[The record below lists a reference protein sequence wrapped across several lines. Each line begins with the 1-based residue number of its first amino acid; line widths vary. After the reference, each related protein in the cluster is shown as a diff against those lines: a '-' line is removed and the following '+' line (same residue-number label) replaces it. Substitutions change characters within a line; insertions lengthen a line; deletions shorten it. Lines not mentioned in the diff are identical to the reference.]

1 MTSSTE
7 PAIDILSAG
16 AVKTLLAELAG
27 TFQSRDG
34 GRSRL
39 AFDTAPAITR
49 RIEDGEHYDVLVA
62 PPSVLAGLSR
72 SGRFMMGSRTALARV
87 GIGMVGRVGQD
98 APDISTEAAF
108 TAALID
114 ATAIIINQASTGLY
128 LENLLSRLGIFE
140 QVADRLVRLPTG
152 RAVMERM
159 ADAPPNA
166 IGFGAV
172 TEIEVHKAL
181 GVRLAALLPEQLQN
195 YTNYEAA
202 SSASPQAH
210 PAADRFI
217 AFIGSPDSDACFEA
231 SGMER
236 AVPSAEA

>member
-1 MTSSTE
+1 MTSSAE

-16 AVKTLLAELAG
+16 AVKTLLADLARA
-27 TFQSRDG
+27 FRDRDG
-34 GRSRL
+34 IPSRFT
-39 AFDTAPAITR
+39 FDTAPAITR
-49 RIEDGEHYDVLVA
+49 RIEDGEHCDVLVA
-62 PPSVLAGLSR
+62 PPAVLSGLSQ
-72 SGRFMMGSRTALARV
+72 SGRFAVSRSTALARV
-87 GIGMVGRVGQD
+87 GIGMVGRVGPD

-114 ATAIIINQASTGLY
+114 APAIIINQASTGLY
-128 LENLLSRLGIFE
+128 LEKMLSRLGIFE

-152 RAVMERM
+152 RAVMERI
-159 ADAPPNA
+159 ADAPPGH

-202 SSASPQAH
+202 SSAAPQAH
-210 PAADRFI
+210 QAADRFI
-217 AFIGSPDSDACFEA
+217 AFIGSPDSDACFTA
-231 SGMER
+231 SGVER
-236 AVPSAEA
+236 A